1 MKIRKFELRR
11 DDHGFCNA
19 VSVAGW
25 YVVQL
30 DRGTVRNEENADKL
44 VYVLNAAVAVVH
56 KEAGVVR
63 LRKALEN
70 IMPKEKAGAHGRMVL
85 PTRRRTFSHD
95 PDCAIALNGRHACSC
110 MPNAEAHASATK
122 EPIA

>member
-19 VSVAGW
+19 VSVDEW
-25 YVVQL
+25 YVVHL

-44 VYVLNAAVAVVH
+44 VDVLNAAVAVVH
-56 KEAGVVR
+56 KEVGVAR

-70 IMPKEKAGAHGRMVL
+70 IMPKEKAGA
-85 PTRRRTFSHD
+85 
-95 PDCAIALNGRHACSC
+95 
-110 MPNAEAHASATK
+110 
-122 EPIA
+122 